1 MDFPYGETAVRQRA
15 TTSVD
20 PYSGEATGP
29 DWTTPDSLD
38 IPGCAFDP
46 GGSTEPLEQGRTA
59 VITQPTVYAPFGADV
74 RAGDRLVV
82 RGRTWEVDG
91 DPADYRSPFTGWEP
105 GTTIKLKVVEG

>member
-20 PYSGEATGP
+20 PYSGEATGS
-29 DWTTPDSLD
+29 DWTTPDELE
-38 IPGCAFDP
+38 IPGCGFDP

-59 VITQPTVYAPFGADV
+59 VVTQPTVYAAGFPDV
-74 RAGDRLVV
+74 LAGDRLVV

-91 DPADYRSPFTGWEP
+91 DPQAWRNPFTGWEP
-105 GTTIKLKVVEG
+105 GTTIKLKAVEG